1 MRSLLWKLVLVAL
14 TVALAAAPVPRQ
26 PAAWAAAPALEEAQ
40 SLYDGAQ
47 FKEAIAKIR
56 DALAT
61 GQVLGA
67 DAFEARVLLAR
78 CLVKSGDRLAAKQA
92 FKFVLRQQ
100 PGWRP
105 DANVV
110 PPDEQEV
117 FALAQQELTAEQI
130 SAGKRIPA
138 SISFSWGR
146 GAGENKDMAEIA
158 VAGNGSDKYD
168 VKPQLGGSV
177 RFPIANKLSLD
188 LELQQLRAK
197 DHDAIAEPN
206 TAHYE
211 ITAYPVSLSLY
222 HSTFSTGRA
231 RLNLFAGAGLLSS
244 AISKI
249 DLHLNFGSGDV
260 PVSISGQKTGAYF
273 HGGLEGEFLV
283 HPRIAVTGR
292 VMERY
297 AKANKVLDEYGFSAY
312 GSASLKNRSIDF
324 SGFAATL
331 GLRAYIGY

>member
-1 MRSLLWKLVLVAL
+1 MRSLVWKLVLAAL
-14 TVALAAAPVPRQ
+14 TLALAAAPVPRQ

-40 SLYDGAQ
+40 SLYDNAQ
-47 FKEAIAKIR
+47 FSDAITKIR
-56 DALAT
+56 SALSTA
-61 GQVLGA
+61 QLAGA
-67 DAFEARVLLAR
+67 DAFQARVLLAR
-78 CLVKSGDRLAAKQA
+78 CLVKVGDRLEAKQA

-105 DANVV
+105 DPNVV

-117 FALAQQELTAEQI
+117 FQLAQQELTAEQI

-138 SISFSWGR
+138 SLSLSWGR
-146 GAGENKDMAEIA
+146 GSGDNKDMAEIA
-158 VAGNGSDKYD
+158 VAGGGSDKYD
-168 VKPQLGGSV
+168 VKPQFGGSV
-177 RFPIANKLSLD
+177 RFPITQRLSLD
-188 LELQQLRAK
+188 LELQELRAK
-197 DHDAIAEPN
+197 DKDTSPEPY

-211 ITAYPVSLSLY
+211 ITAYPISLSLY
-222 HSTFSTGRA
+222 HSTYSTRLVH
-231 RLNLFAGAGLLSS
+231 LNLFAGGGLLSS
-244 AISKI
+244 AISRI
-249 DLHLNFGSGDV
+249 DLQLDFGSGQI

-292 VMERY
+292 VMGRY
-297 AKANKVLDEYGFSAY
+297 AKADKVLDEYGFDAY
-312 GSASLKNRSIDF
+312 GTASLKNRSIDF